1 MAVTAMAAG
10 TWQPS
15 ATVNVYRHLGDGER
29 IPTVASVGSGA
40 TAANGS
46 LAITVTAD
54 ANQPLTAVGPGPNG
68 ATRRVTTYAL

>member
-1 MAVTAMAAG
+1 MAVTALAAG

-15 ATVNVYRHLGDGER
+15 ATVNVFRYLGDGER
-29 IPTVASVGSGA
+29 LPSVAAVGSGA
-40 TAANGS
+40 AAANGS